1 MYGKA
6 GEDFL
11 YDEVGDDLL
20 NGGADMDRCADPMG
34 TNKRV
39 ACEVQE

>member
-6 GEDFL
+6 GDDFL

-20 NGGADMDRCADPMG
+20 NGGGDDDTCTDPMG
-34 TNKRV
+34 ANKFV
-39 ACEVQE
+39 QCEVKE

>member
-6 GEDFL
+6 GKDFL

-20 NGGADMDRCADPMG
+20 NGGADADRCTDPTG
-34 TNKRV
+34 ANKLV
-39 ACEVQE
+39 ACEE